1 MNYED
6 MIIKRQLGER
16 GQVVI
21 PKDIRQMLGLH
32 SGESVVFE
40 VKNDDVRMKK
50 EEDVKEFLK
59 RFFSIARSKKSLT
72 LKDLKKIEEES
83 YDLP

>member
-1 MNYED
+1 
-6 MIIKRQLGER
+6 MIIKRPLGEK
-16 GQVVI
+16 GQIVI
-21 PKDIRQMLGLH
+21 PKDIRRMLGLQ
-32 SGESVVFE
+32 SGENVVFE
-40 VKNDDVRMKK
+40 VRSDDVRIKK

-59 RFFSIARSKKSLT
+59 KFFSIARSERNLT